1 MLFSP
6 LSAYHAGVT
15 VTAAGSAIREAT
27 VGGESRQVGPD
38 ARRAW
43 RAVQEIHLHGEGQNR
58 LARVCEQHDLAPSSV
73 KALLRLSGT
82 RPTAMRELAAAFACD
97 ASYITAVVDALE
109 ERGLARREPHPT
121 DRRVRTVLLTDEGQ
135 RVAASVLELLSEP
148 PAAVGVLSAQE
159 QHQLADLLER
169 VAAADEKLAERRAA
183 G

>member
-1 MLFSP
+1 M
-6 LSAYHAGVT
+6 T
-15 VTAAGSAIREAT
+15 VTAQGSAEAQEADHAS
-27 VGGESRQVGPD
+27 GVGPD

-43 RAVQEIHLHGEGQNR
+43 RAVQEIQLHGDGQNR

-109 ERGLARREPHPT
+109 ERGLARREAHPT
-121 DRRVRTVLLTDEGQ
+121 DRRVRTVVLTEAGL
-135 RVAASVLELLSEP
+135 RVGASVLELLSEP
-148 PAAVGVLSAQE
+148 PPSIAVLSPEE
-159 QHQLADLLER
+159 QRQLADLLDR
-169 VAAADEKLAERRAA
+169 VAAADQKLAERRAA

>member
-6 LSAYHAGVT
+6 LSRYSERVT
-15 VTAAGSAIREAT
+15 VTASGSALREE
-27 VGGESRQVGPD
+27 VGLD

-43 RAVQEIHLHGEGQNR
+43 RAVQEIQLHGEGQNR
-58 LARVCEQHDLAPSSV
+58 LARVCEQHDLAASSV

-121 DRRVRTVLLTDEGQ
+121 DRRVRTVVLTDTGL
-135 RVAASVLELLSEP
+135 RAAASVLDLLSEP
-148 PAAVGVLSAQE
+148 PPSISVLSAGE
-159 QHQLADLLER
+159 QRQLADLLDR
-169 VAAADEKLAERRAA
+169 VAAADPKLAERRAA
-183 G
+183 E

>member
-6 LSAYHAGVT
+6 LPRYHDRVT
-15 VTAAGSAIREAT
+15 VTATGSALREEIGA
-27 VGGESRQVGPD
+27 D

-43 RAVQEIHLHGEGQNR
+43 RAVQEIQLHGEGQNR

-109 ERGLARREPHPT
+109 ERGLARREAHPT
-121 DRRVRTVLLTDEGQ
+121 DRRVRTV
-135 RVAASVLELLSEP
+135 VLSEP
-148 PAAVGVLSAQE
+148 PHAIGVLNAEE
-159 QHQLADLLER
+159 QRQLADLLDR
-169 VAAADEKLAERRAA
+169 IAAADEKLAERRTAE
-183 G
+183 

>member
-6 LSAYHAGVT
+6 LSSYHDPVT
-15 VTAAGSAIREAT
+15 VTATGGALREG
-27 VGGESRQVGPD
+27 VGLD

-43 RAVQEIHLHGEGQNR
+43 RAVQEIQLHGEGQNR

-121 DRRVRTVLLTDEGQ
+121 DRRVRTVVLTDTGLS
-135 RVAASVLELLSEP
+135 VAASVLDLLSEP
-148 PAAVGVLSAQE
+148 PSSIAVLSSEE
-159 QHQLADLLER
+159 QRQLADLLDR
-169 VAAADEKLAERRAA
+169 VAAADQKLAERRAA

>member
-1 MLFSP
+1 M
-6 LSAYHAGVT
+6 T
-15 VTAAGSAIREAT
+15 VTAAGSASSEAT
-27 VGGESRQVGPD
+27 VAGELRHVGAD

-58 LARVCEQHDLAPSSV
+58 LPQVCEQHDLAPSSV

-82 RPTAMRELAAAFACD
+82 RPTAMRELATAFACD

-121 DRRVRTVLLTDEGQ
+121 DRRVRTVVLTDEGQ
-135 RVAASVLELLSEP
+135 RVAASVLDLLSEP
-148 PAAVGVLSAQE
+148 PVALGALTAHE
-159 QHQLADLLER
+159 QQQLADLLER
-169 VAAADEKLAERRAA
+169 VAAADENLAERRAA

>member
-1 MLFSP
+1 VLFSP
-6 LSAYHAGVT
+6 LSSYYDLVT
-15 VTAAGSAIREAT
+15 VTAAGSALREEA
-27 VGGESRQVGPD
+27 GPD

-43 RAVQEIHLHGEGQNR
+43 RAVQEIQLHGEGQNR

-121 DRRVRTVLLTDEGQ
+121 DRRVRTVLLTETGL
-135 RVAASVLELLSEP
+135 RAAASVLDLLSEP
-148 PAAVGVLSAQE
+148 PRAIAVLSAEE
-159 QHQLADLLER
+159 QRQLADLLDR
-169 VAAADEKLAERRAA
+169 VAAADAKLAEHRSAE
-183 G
+183 